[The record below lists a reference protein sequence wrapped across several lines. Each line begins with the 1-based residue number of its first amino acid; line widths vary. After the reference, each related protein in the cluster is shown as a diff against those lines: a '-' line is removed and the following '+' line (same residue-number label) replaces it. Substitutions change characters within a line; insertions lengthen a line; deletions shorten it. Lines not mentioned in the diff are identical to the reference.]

1 MGLNLNYEPEVV
13 VEDVRTLT
21 RQQWL
26 KERRKGIG
34 GSDAGVVYGLS
45 KYKTRKDLW
54 LDKRGL
60 IPEEEDDVN
69 SWLTKEFGNSLEEL
83 VAMLF
88 QKVTGYEVFKVPKMF
103 RHPLYPYMLADVD
116 YFVRLPDGR
125 IFILECKTCNPDKLY
140 MDWGAK
146 EDTKIP
152 VVYEWQG
159 RHYMAV
165 CNIDGVFYA
174 CLSFNK
180 LDGFRIRFMERNY
193 ELEEE
198 LICEEGKFWQ
208 MVVDGIEPTY
218 SSEPTDAILKSIL
231 KRCKIKEETVD
242 LPDQYKDVIKRYH
255 ELDELRKA
263 ASRKADSIKTMQTD
277 LLLPIIELLD
287 GKQGVIEVD
296 GAKFT
301 VQQKRSNRTSIKKD
315 KLALLKQECPDLY
328 DRYVTPT
335 DSQTI
340 AVEKAA

>member
-1 MGLNLNYEPEVV
+1 MGLNLNYGPEVV
-13 VEDVRTLT
+13 VEDIRTLT
-21 RQQWL
+21 RQEWL
-26 KERRKGIG
+26 QLRKKGIG

-54 LDKRGL
+54 LDKMGL
-60 IPEEEDDVN
+60 LPEEDDDVN

-116 YFVRLPDGR
+116 YFVRVPDGR
-125 IFILECKTCNPDKLY
+125 VFILECKTCNPDKLY

-152 VVYEWQG
+152 VTYEWQG

-193 ELEEE
+193 DLEEE
-198 LICEEGKFWQ
+198 LIREEGKFWQ
-208 MVVDGIEPTY
+208 MVVDRIEPAY

-231 KRCKIKEETVD
+231 RRCKIKEESVA
-242 LPDQYKDVIKRYH
+242 LPAQFADVIKRYQ
-255 ELDELRKA
+255 ELDEERKA
-263 ASRKADSIKTMQTD
+263 ANRKADSIKTMQTD
-277 LLLPIIELLD
+277 LLLPIIEQLD
-287 GKQGVIEVD
+287 GKQGIIEVD
-296 GAKFT
+296 GVKFT
-301 VQQKRSNRTSIKKD
+301 VQQKKSSRKSIKKD
-315 KLALLKQECPDLY
+315 NLALLKQEYPDLY
-328 DRYVTPT
+328 DRYATLS

-340 AVEKAA
+340 SVDKAA